1 MKWEEKIKKKLILYF
16 FKGKNGNYNN
26 LRNDVDMIVL
36 CGIM

>member
-1 MKWEEKIKKKLILYF
+1 MRRKDIKKKLISYS